1 MSLLIFYLFLGVAAF
16 LIVIMSLIAIYI
28 TFSREV
34 MILSTVAE
42 NSNESWYDYL
52 QEPVHIIDICDND
65 DLEELINHKD
75 ENSTNQE
82 NVLNQEYKQ
91 RSLASIINFG
101 VKSNFSWSTRLFDYL
116 RARYDNNLIQLP
128 S

>member
-1 MSLLIFYLFLGVAAF
+1 
-16 LIVIMSLIAIYI
+16 
-28 TFSREV
+28 

-116 RARYDNNLIQLP
+116 RARYDNNIIQLP

>member
-1 MSLLIFYLFLGVAAF
+1 M
-16 LIVIMSLIAIYI
+16 
-28 TFSREV
+28 
-34 MILSTVAE
+34 
-42 NSNESWYDYL
+42 
-52 QEPVHIIDICDND
+52 HIIDICDND

-101 VKSNFSWSTRLFDYL
+101 VKNHFSWSTRLFDYL
-116 RARYDNNLIQLP
+116 RARYDNNIIQLP